1 MKGNKKIAAGSA
13 LAFIVLMGIV
23 SCFSDMTHEG
33 ASSIT
38 GAFLALAGANAA
50 AIGFISGLGEF
61 VGYSFRLLTG
71 YITDK
76 TRHYWTIT
84 IIGYIIDMLAIPMLA
99 LVPHGGWVLAC
110 GIMIAERAGKAIKK
124 PAKDTL
130 VSFAAVKEGTGKSF
144 AIQEFLDQ
152 IGAFVGPV
160 ILFIVMLLRGHAG
173 GVDGT
178 SVQAVGNAAS
188 ATHTAINSSAYLFSS
203 YKVCFAVLGI

>member
-61 VGYSFRLLTG
+61 VGYSLRLLTG

-76 TRHYWTIT
+76 TKHYWTIT
-84 IIGYIIDMLAIPMLA
+84 IIGYIIDMLAIPMQLTF
-99 LVPHGGWVLAC
+99 
-110 GIMIAERAGKAIKK
+110 R
-124 PAKDTL
+124 
-130 VSFAAVKEGTGKSF
+130 
-144 AIQEFLDQ
+144 
-152 IGAFVGPV
+152 
-160 ILFIVMLLRGHAG
+160 
-173 GVDGT
+173 
-178 SVQAVGNAAS
+178 
-188 ATHTAINSSAYLFSS
+188 
-203 YKVCFAVLGI
+203 